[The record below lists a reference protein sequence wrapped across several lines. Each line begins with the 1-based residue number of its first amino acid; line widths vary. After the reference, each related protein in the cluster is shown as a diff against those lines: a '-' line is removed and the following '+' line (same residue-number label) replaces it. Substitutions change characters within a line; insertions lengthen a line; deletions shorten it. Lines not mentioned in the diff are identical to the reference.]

1 MLIKPLKILAAAV
14 VMAGTAL
21 ALTPGTAMAEGLH
34 RIVIHVDDNDPKRMN
49 MALNNAA
56 NIDAYYKERLDEVLI
71 EIVAYG
77 PGLNMLVA
85 GKSPVAERIASFES
99 NFDNITFKACGNTL
113 KNMTKKAG
121 MAVPLLSQAQVI
133 PSGVVYLSERQE
145 QGWSYIRP

>member
-14 VMAGTAL
+14 VIAGTAL
-21 ALTPGTAMAEGLH
+21 ALTPSAAMAEGLH

-56 NIDAYYKERLDEVLI
+56 NVDAYYKERLDEVTI

-77 PGLNMLVA
+77 PGLNMLIA
-85 GKSPVAERIASFES
+85 GKSPVEERIASFEQ
-99 NFDNITFKACGNTL
+99 NFDNITFRACGNTL
-113 KNMTKKAG
+113 NKMTKKAG
-121 MAVPLLSQAQVI
+121 MDIPLLSQAVMVV
-133 PSGVVYLSERQE
+133 SGVVHLSERQE